1 MRSRSFVALFAAT
14 ILAAGIY
21 AAALRGLADAHYTN
35 ARLALAAG
43 APAGAPAGA
52 NAADRTPR
60 PEAIGPAL
68 ASLREARM
76 FEPSNPHYVEQVAR
90 LRELQ
95 ALGLDARDPA
105 KREGLRQSL
114 AQYREA
120 AAMRPGSPYVW
131 ASIAML
137 KVRLNDMDFEF
148 YGALERAGRLGPW
161 EPQVQIAMVDVG
173 LASWSWL
180 AKPGRE
186 WVLGALERGLLRQEP
201 EIKRIAAIHGT
212 LPQLC
217 ADISGQSPRI
227 ADLCVRK

>member
-1 MRSRSFVALFAAT
+1 MRSRSFIALFAAA

-21 AAALRGLADAHYTN
+21 GAAQRGLADAHYTN
-35 ARLALAAG
+35 ARLVLAAG
-43 APAGAPAGA
+43 ALAD
-52 NAADRTPR
+52 NAPR
-60 PEAIGPAL
+60 PETIGPAL

-76 FEPSNPHYVEQVAR
+76 FETSNPHYVEQVAR

-95 ALGLDARDPA
+95 ALRLEPRDPA
-105 KREGLRQSL
+105 RREGLRQSL

-137 KVRLNDMDFEF
+137 KARLNDMDFEF

-161 EPQVQIAMVDVG
+161 EPQVQIAMIDIG
-173 LASWSWL
+173 MASWGWL

-186 WVLGALERGLLRQEP
+186 WVLGALERGLLRQET
-201 EIKRIAAIHGT
+201 EIKRMAAVHGS

-217 ADISGQSPRI
+217 ADVAARSPRI
-227 ADLCVRK
+227 AALCVRK

>member
-1 MRSRSFVALFAAT
+1 MRARSFAALFSAA

-21 AAALRGLADAHYTN
+21 TATQRGLADVHSTN

-43 APAGAPAGA
+43 A
-52 NAADRTPR
+52 NADRTPR
-60 PEAIGPAL
+60 SETIAPAL

-95 ALGLDARDPA
+95 ALRLEPRDPA
-105 KREGLRQSL
+105 RREGLRQSL

-120 AAMRPGSPYVW
+120 AALRPGSPYVW

-161 EPQVQIAMVDVG
+161 EPQVQLAMIDVG
-173 LASWSWL
+173 MASWGWL
-180 AKPGRE
+180 ARPGKE
-186 WVLGALERGLLRQEP
+186 WVLGALERGLLREAP
-201 EIKRIAAIHGT
+201 EIKRIAAVHGT

-217 ADISGQSPRI
+217 ADVGGQSPRI
-227 ADLCVRK
+227 AALCVRK

>member
-1 MRSRSFVALFAAT
+1 
-14 ILAAGIY
+14 
-21 AAALRGLADAHYTN
+21 
-35 ARLALAAG
+35 
-43 APAGAPAGA
+43 
-52 NAADRTPR
+52 
-60 PEAIGPAL
+60 
-68 ASLREARM
+68 M
-76 FEPSNPHYVEQVAR
+76 FEPSNPHFVEQVAR

-95 ALGLDARDPA
+95 ALRLEPRDPA
-105 KREGLRQSL
+105 MREGLRQSL

-131 ASIAML
+131 ANIAML
-137 KVRLNDMDFEF
+137 KARLNDMDFEF

>member
-1 MRSRSFVALFAAT
+1 MKSRALTALFAAA

-21 AAALRGLADAHYTN
+21 GAAQRGLADAHYTN
-35 ARLALAAG
+35 ARLVLAAG
-43 APAGAPAGA
+43 APARANAGA
-52 NAADRTPR
+52 NAERTPR
-60 PEAIGPAL
+60 LETIAPAL

-95 ALGLDARDPA
+95 ALPLGPRDPA
-105 KREGLRQSL
+105 RREGLLQSL

-161 EPQVQIAMVDVG
+161 EPQVQIAMIDVG
-173 LASWSWL
+173 MATWGWL
-180 AKPGRE
+180 AKPGRQ

-201 EIKRIAAIHGT
+201 EIRRMAAVHGS

-217 ADISGQSPRI
+217 ADVERSSPRI
-227 ADLCVRK
+227 SAVCVRK

>member
-1 MRSRSFVALFAAT
+1 MALFAAA

-35 ARLALAAG
+35 ARLGLAAG
-43 APAGAPAGA
+43 ALAGA
-52 NAADRTPR
+52 NADRAPR

-68 ASLREARM
+68 ASLREARI

-95 ALGLDARDPA
+95 ALRLEPRDPA
-105 KREGLRQSL
+105 RREGLLQSL

-120 AAMRPGSPYVW
+120 AALRPGSPYVW

-161 EPQVQIAMVDVG
+161 EPQVQIAMIDVG
-173 LASWSWL
+173 MATWGWL

-186 WVLGALERGLLRQEP
+186 WVLGALERGLLRQGH
-201 EIKRIAAIHGT
+201 EIKRIATVHGT
-212 LPQLC
+212 LAQLC
-217 ADISGQSPRI
+217 ADVGGSSPRI
-227 ADLCVRK
+227 AALCVRK